1 MRFERPFFAA
11 GLALITIHLL
21 DLALSGPDTSLI
33 ALAAIVAVPAAA
45 LWAQPRV
52 TRPTRF
58 ALGVTVG
65 LLFAGFGIASHGLH
79 AVLQGPDRYDVTGL
93 GAIAGGLLLVA
104 GGVAALRAPGRRDQ
118 RYRVLHVAL
127 WLVGAYVAVSFVLMP
142 LALAMFTSHSPRN
155 PVSEASLSIPHREVR
170 VPTADGRELAAW
182 YVPSR
187 NGAAVVLIHGSS
199 GNRARVAD
207 RAELL
212 ARHGYGVL
220 ALDLFGAGE
229 SEGHSS
235 GLGDNSQPAVDAAV
249 DYLAVQPDVDPERI
263 AGFGTSLG
271 GEVLL
276 DGASHDDRLRAVI
289 SDGAA
294 RPQDADRYEPT
305 PLSNRIALQF
315 IRGIS
320 GMRPAPSLVGL
331 MPEIAPR
338 PVLLIASG
346 APQEIPVNRDYAKA
360 AGSSARLWEIPDAGH
375 TGGLR
380 SHPAEYEQRVI
391 GFLDEA
397 L

>member
-1 MRFERPFFAA
+1 
-11 GLALITIHLL
+11 
-21 DLALSGPDTSLI
+21 
-33 ALAAIVAVPAAA
+33 
-45 LWAQPRV
+45 
-52 TRPTRF
+52 
-58 ALGVTVG
+58 
-65 LLFAGFGIASHGLH
+65 
-79 AVLQGPDRYDVTGL
+79 
-93 GAIAGGLLLVA
+93 
-104 GGVAALRAPGRRDQ
+104 
-118 RYRVLHVAL
+118 
-127 WLVGAYVAVSFVLMP
+127 
-142 LALAMFTSHSPRN
+142 
-155 PVSEASLSIPHREVR
+155 
-170 VPTADGRELAAW
+170 
-182 YVPSR
+182 
-187 NGAAVVLIHGSS
+187 
-199 GNRARVAD
+199 
-207 RAELL
+207 
-212 ARHGYGVL
+212 
-220 ALDLFGAGE
+220 
-229 SEGHSS
+229 
-235 GLGDNSQPAVDAAV
+235 
-249 DYLAVQPDVDPERI
+249 VQPDVDPERI